1 MNDPILQLD
10 EVNASYGKSHVL
22 HGVTLRV
29 GPGEIVS
36 LMGRNGMGKTSVLR
50 AIVGL
55 LPVQAG
61 KVTFQGRS
69 ITGNAVDAIARSGIA
84 LVPADRGIFTLLSVE
99 ENLRV
104 AARRGARWDLERVY
118 ESFPRLKER
127 RRNPG
132 GALSGGEQQMLA
144 IARALLQG
152 PSLLLLDEPTE
163 GLAPVIVD
171 ELVQIIADVGRTG
184 TPIILVEQTFSVCK
198 TLASRHYILEEG
210 LVVFH
215 GTTGELEAD
224 PGILGRYL
232 GMATDEAHPAHA

>member
-1 MNDPILQLD
+1 MNDPILQLH

-22 HGVTLRV
+22 HGVTLHV

-61 KVTFQGRS
+61 DVTFQGRS
-69 ITGNAVDAIARSGIA
+69 IKGHAVDSIARSGIA

-118 ESFPRLKER
+118 ESFPRLRER

-163 GLAPVIVD
+163 GLAPIIVEEMAHDVVRSCTERNVALLLCEQNIWFARRCTQYVYVIDTGRIVFEGD
-171 ELVQIIADVGRTG
+171 WATFDANPQVQ
-184 TPIILVEQTFSVCK
+184 Q
-198 TLASRHYILEEG
+198 
-210 LVVFH
+210 
-215 GTTGELEAD
+215 
-224 PGILGRYL
+224 RYL
-232 GMATDEAHPAHA
+232 AL

>member
-1 MNDPILQLD
+1 MNAPILQLD
-10 EVNASYGKSHVL
+10 EVNACYGKSHVL
-22 HGVTLRV
+22 HGVTMHV
-29 GPGEIVS
+29 AQGEIVS

-55 LPVQAG
+55 LPVHAG
-61 KVTFQGRS
+61 DVTFQGRS
-69 ITGNAVDAIARSGIA
+69 IRDDAVDAIARSGIA

-104 AARRGARWDLERVY
+104 AARRGAPWDLERVY
-118 ESFPRLKER
+118 QSFPRLKER
-127 RRNPG
+127 RRNLG

-152 PSLLLLDEPTE
+152 PRLLLLDEPTE

-171 ELVQIIADVGRTG
+171 ELVQIIADVGRAG

-198 TLASRHYILEEG
+198 ALAARHYILEEG
-210 LVVFH
+210 LVVFG
-215 GTTGELEAD
+215 GTTSELDANPE
-224 PGILGRYL
+224 ILERYL
-232 GMATDEAHPAHA
+232 GMATDEGHPAHA

>member
-1 MNDPILQLD
+1 MSAPILQLQ
-10 EVNASYGKSHVL
+10 EVHASYGKSHVL
-22 HGVTLRV
+22 HGVTMHV
-29 GPGEIVS
+29 DSGEIVS

-55 LPVQAG
+55 LPAHG
-61 KVTFQGRS
+61 GEITFEGRS
-69 ITGNAVDAIARSGIA
+69 IQREAVDAIARAGIA

-99 ENLRV
+99 ENLRI
-104 AARRGARWDLERVY
+104 AARAGAEWNLDRVF

-127 RRNPG
+127 RRNLG

-152 PSLLLLDEPTE
+152 PRLLLLDEPTE

-171 ELVQIIADVGRTG
+171 ELVGIIAGVGRSG
-184 TPIILVEQTFSVCK
+184 TPIVLVEQTYSVCR

-210 LVVFH
+210 QVVFC
-215 GTTGELEAD
+215 GATADLDRD
-224 PGILGRYL
+224 PGLLDRYL
-232 GMATDEAHPAHA
+232 GMATDDPLPAPV